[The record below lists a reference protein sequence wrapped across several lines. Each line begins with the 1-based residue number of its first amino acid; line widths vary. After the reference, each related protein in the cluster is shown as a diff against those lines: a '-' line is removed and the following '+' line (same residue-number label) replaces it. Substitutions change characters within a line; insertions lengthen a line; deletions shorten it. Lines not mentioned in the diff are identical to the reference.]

1 MINLMQL
8 MQMGPMINQFR
19 QNPMQFLLSRGIN
32 IPQEYMTS
40 PESAARYLM
49 SNSNMSQDQINQI
62 MTLASQ
68 YQNQTQQPQQNGGF
82 FNPVNGWRR

>member
-8 MQMGPMINQFR
+8 LQMGPMINQFM
-19 QNPMQFLLSRGIN
+19 QNPMQALISRGIN
-32 IPQEYMTS
+32 IPPEYMNS

-62 MTLASQ
+62 MNLASQ
-68 YQNQTQQPQQNGGF
+68 YQQNQMGNAGPVQNGNF
-82 FNPVNGWRR
+82 RR